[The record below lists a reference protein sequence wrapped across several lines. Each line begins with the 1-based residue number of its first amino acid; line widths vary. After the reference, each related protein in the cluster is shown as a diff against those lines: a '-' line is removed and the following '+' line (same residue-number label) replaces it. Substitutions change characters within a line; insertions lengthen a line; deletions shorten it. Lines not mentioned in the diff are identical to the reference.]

1 MASGGALHLDDNSG
15 DDLDLYAA
23 LAVCTAATLRRAIND
38 EASGENSPPAP
49 KVFWGSVVGRR
60 PNKRRNFDLA
70 LYCILE
76 EYFGINGEPPI
87 YDERDFERRFRV
99 PRVVFMRI
107 YDDIKNEPYWAQT
120 TDATG
125 HMQSHPLQKLVAAFR
140 VVGYGDSYDRCDEL
154 VRLSRSTID
163 EATKRFI
170 DFIVDKYE
178 DIYLRRPND
187 AELSILLK
195 RNAERGMPGCIG
207 SIDCSHWTW
216 RNCPKAHAGM
226 YQGYKKKRTIVM
238 ETVCDE
244 DLYIWHFFFGTPGSN
259 NDLNVLRQSPLYH
272 DVTSGA
278 WPPRTFNFT
287 VNGRSRSLLYY
298 LADGAYPR
306 YPFFATPYP
315 TPQTPQDRAY
325 NRPQE
330 ALRKDVERLYAV
342 LTSRFHIALH
352 PARFTT
358 VRRIVLAGK
367 AVAFLHNMAVEHRRG
382 GFLSRRR
389 RGVNVDGSGEPA
401 GAEAAAPGGG
411 ASAGATAG
419 DAAVAVAAGA
429 EGAGGGASAGAGAGD
444 AAGAAAAGASAGGGG
459 APAGGGVEVDM
470 DAVVDPPVGSFLY
483 ELRAREEAT
492 DADEFAELRD
502 DLAAH
507 IWTDR
512 AALLQPYM

>member
-15 DDLDLYAA
+15 DDFDLYAA

-38 EASGENSPPAP
+38 EASGENPPPAP

-216 RNCPKAHAGM
+216 RN
-226 YQGYKKKRTIVM
+226 
-238 ETVCDE
+238 
-244 DLYIWHFFFGTPGSN
+244 
-259 NDLNVLRQSPLYH
+259 
-272 DVTSGA
+272 
-278 WPPRTFNFT
+278 
-287 VNGRSRSLLYY
+287 
-298 LADGAYPR
+298 
-306 YPFFATPYP
+306 
-315 TPQTPQDRAY
+315 
-325 NRPQE
+325 
-330 ALRKDVERLYAV
+330 
-342 LTSRFHIALH
+342 
-352 PARFTT
+352 
-358 VRRIVLAGK
+358 
-367 AVAFLHNMAVEHRRG
+367 
-382 GFLSRRR
+382 
-389 RGVNVDGSGEPA
+389 
-401 GAEAAAPGGG
+401 
-411 ASAGATAG
+411 
-419 DAAVAVAAGA
+419 
-429 EGAGGGASAGAGAGD
+429 
-444 AAGAAAAGASAGGGG
+444 
-459 APAGGGVEVDM
+459 
-470 DAVVDPPVGSFLY
+470 
-483 ELRAREEAT
+483 
-492 DADEFAELRD
+492 
-502 DLAAH
+502 
-507 IWTDR
+507 
-512 AALLQPYM
+512 